1 MDREYLVSQLMKI
14 AKQNGVDIDAEVLG
28 MIVNKSIFR
37 VVAKGGILQNV
48 GEETKTAALV
58 LNGIC
63 RAYYVDGDGNDI
75 TRGFSI
81 PGTLCMQVHRKTEK
95 TNHLSVICGSNKGT
109 ISKSFFRFLQ

>member
-1 MDREYLVSQLMKI
+1 MDREYLVNQLMKI
-14 AKQNGVDIDAEVLG
+14 AKQNGVEIDAEVLG

-63 RAYYVDGDGNDI
+63 RAYYVDGDGNRYVQLANSYLEGELANKKRDDI
-75 TRGFSI
+75 
-81 PGTLCMQVHRKTEK
+81 
-95 TNHLSVICGSNKGT
+95 
-109 ISKSFFRFLQ
+109 